1 MEKKFYNAMMI
12 CISLM
17 LIMSMT
23 FVFTGC
29 SNSSEK
35 SSESAEAE
43 QNAAAE
49 ETEIVQESAGSGQ
62 TYDFPQ
68 CGFGFELPENV
79 KLTKGFIEAK
89 DIGEIKYNGG
99 LSYAYPLYWDCTEEE
114 FKNQT
119 DADVGKSVAGGSFT
133 IICAGGGR
141 DLETMKKDFTEQII
155 QESGEISEE
164 QIAFLNQFKLLHQE
178 GEYTWFYAM
187 VPKADN
193 LPEGYPE
200 EFSAFYDATDE
211 ILKNMKFYEPQIWR
225 GSEDGTVINFETTDL
240 DGNAVKSEELFSQSK
255 ITLINIWGTYC
266 GPCIEEM
273 PGLEELYKD
282 YAEKGVNVVGVVGD
296 VTVSNDKKLQAA
308 KDIVGENGITFT
320 NLRAWDGYKDQLAC
334 RATPTTY
341 FIDNQGRLIGDPVL
355 GANVLKYRKSL
366 DELLETLQ

>member
-1 MEKKFYNAMMI
+1 MEKKFYKAMMI

-119 DADVGKSVAGGSFT
+119 DADAGNTSAGGSFT

-141 DLETMKKDFTEQII
+141 DLETMKKDFIEQSK
-155 QESGEISEE
+155 QTVGEMSEE

-178 GEYTWFYAM
+178 GDYSWYYCMYPRT
-187 VPKADN
+187 DN
-193 LPEGYPE
+193 LPEGFQE
-200 EFSAFYDATDE
+200 EYNAYYDATDE

-225 GSEDGTVINFETTDL
+225 GSADGTVISFETTDL

-255 ITLINIWGTYC
+255 LTMVNLWGTYC
-266 GPCIEEM
+266 DPCITELPELEEM
-273 PGLEELYKD
+273 YKE
-282 YAEKGVNVVGVVGD
+282 YAEKGVSIVGVVVD
-296 VTVSNDKKLQAA
+296 VPVGNDKMLQAA
-308 KDIVGENGITFT
+308 KDIVSEKGLTFA
-320 NLRAWDGYKDQLAC
+320 NLRAWDGYKDQLAF

-341 FIDNQGRLIGDPVL
+341 FIDSQGRLIGDPIL
-355 GANVLKYRKSL
+355 GANVIQYRKNL
-366 DELLETLQ
+366 DDFIKTIQ